1 MSNLHNTTQ
10 LVAHSRKKGFQ
21 EELQSTR
28 GALEVLVKNIS
39 LDTKNKPVVH
49 NDKVKIDSAGGGAV
63 QSDSSPLPTADA
75 DDREGWLFKKP
86 AGDTSKFNYY
96 IYGATGS
103 SHQFKFKDVKG
114 LHMCCSID
122 KWDNTASIP
131 FMHVYS
137 KATGVGDAGAFYHS
151 KKDFAINMTKEKILV
166 GEHITLYNGLKPE
179 LANKNRLISLD
190 NVILHGECNDDE
202 EILFIVVA
210 SDSGS
215 LIHTQILMTEAGYNL
230 DNEIKRSIKFV
241 A

>member
-21 EELQSTR
+21 EELQST
-28 GALEVLVKNIS
+28 
-39 LDTKNKPVVH
+39 
-49 NDKVKIDSAGGGAV
+49 SAGGGAV

-122 KWDNTASIP
+122 KWDNTKPI
-131 FMHVYS
+131 
-137 KATGVGDAGAFYHS
+137 
-151 KKDFAINMTKEKILV
+151 KEEK
-166 GEHITLYNGLKPE
+166 
-179 LANKNRLISLD
+179 
-190 NVILHGECNDDE
+190 
-202 EILFIVVA
+202 
-210 SDSGS
+210 
-215 LIHTQILMTEAGYNL
+215 
-230 DNEIKRSIKFV
+230 
-241 A
+241 